1 MGNIDDTN
9 DAVWYGL
16 HNDDND
22 YNGWKDVLKED
33 QYKVVKT
40 DDGSFAKIDLENHT
54 IYTQVRWIVRY
65 RTNTEESETVTISS
79 DWSAPACVGKDA
91 AKTGPLKPGDIDA
104 QVISDLRY
112 TGEQFNNYPVIG
124 FMPTEDNKLTSQ
136 LAQVNGTQGGIFLE
150 TEARVSGKNDWVQLQ
165 GDFTI
170 KTGEMTIAL
179 QNLAEAEGKIEKD
192 TPSSGRAITVHR
204 TEKVRSRFIQSI
216 PKYSPS
222 VRRTCRQSPMIIRKH
237 QKKYPPIFQKKER
250 MKPPNARFA
259 ASVLIRWE
267 FAYLSSLR

>member
-22 YNGWKDVLKED
+22 YNGWKEVLKED

-192 TPSSGRAITVHR
+192 TPIELRARYYCSQDGEGQEPFYSVYSEILTFGSQDMQAKPDDNPEASKEISSDLPKKGEDETPKCTLCGFCPHPLGICI
-204 TEKVRSRFIQSI
+204 FI
-216 PKYSPS
+216 
-222 VRRTCRQSPMIIRKH
+222 
-237 QKKYPPIFQKKER
+237 
-250 MKPPNARFA
+250 
-259 ASVLIRWE
+259 
-267 FAYLSSLR
+267 